1 MRKRWLVFGVPVL
14 ALMAAAVPSVF
25 ADSPAP
31 GRAGRAEVRFM
42 EGMSDHHQMALDMAH
57 DCLNKAKTESV
68 HTLCQHIVTAQSAE
82 IKTLH
87 DWLLVWYKVDYQPV
101 SIMIMGHSSTAAT
114 PDSGMHMGGTMEA
127 DSAMGMAHDPSG
139 MMGMMAGLNRLEGR
153 DYEIAFLESMI
164 DHHDDAVHMSER
176 ILKVAEHKELR
187 EMAQKI
193 IADQTAEIKAMEDL
207 VRHYDKQ

>member
-14 ALMAAAVPSVF
+14 AFMAAAVPSAF

-31 GRAGRAEVRFM
+31 GRLGRAEVRFM
-42 EGMSDHHQMALDMAH
+42 EGMIDHHQMALDMAH

-68 HTLCQHIVTAQSAE
+68 RTLCQNILTAQTAE

-87 DWLLVWYKVDYQPV
+87 DWLLAWYKVDYQPV
-101 SIMIMGHSSTAAT
+101 SMMSMGHSSMAAT

-127 DSAMGMAHDPSG
+127 GSSMGMAHDPSG

-187 EMAQKI
+187 KMAQKI
-193 IADQTAEIKAMEDL
+193 IGDQTAEIKAMEDL
-207 VRHYDKQ
+207 LRDYAKQ